1 MFYIASYNPIAHVS
15 SLLSSS
21 PYLSIELAEK
31 DIMDL
36 GYNRYK
42 ENGFKEIAF
51 VISEPLEDE
60 DVNYYH
66 YIVSQ
71 QYYK

>member
-1 MFYIASYNPIAHVS
+1 MFYIASYNPITHVS

-21 PYLSIELAEK
+21 PYLSIELAE
-31 DIMDL
+31 DAITNL
-36 GYNRYK
+36 GYSRYRV
-42 ENGFKEIAF
+42 NGFKEIAF